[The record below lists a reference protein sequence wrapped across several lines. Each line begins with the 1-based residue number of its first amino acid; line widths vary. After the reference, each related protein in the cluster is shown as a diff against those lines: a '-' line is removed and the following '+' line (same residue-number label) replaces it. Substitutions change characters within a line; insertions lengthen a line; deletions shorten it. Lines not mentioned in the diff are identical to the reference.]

1 MTIEM
6 PLFKEIKKEE
16 KARREKR
23 IVRFNASG
31 SEYAVSI
38 DLIKEIIYAKA
49 VHPLPGAL
57 EGIEGVINLR
67 GAVIPVID
75 SRKKLKT
82 AAVSLGSPE
91 HILIVEVRRQKIGLI
106 VDRVNEVLSVQ
117 EDQIQKTQPFM
128 DQNGAYVEGIYRVG
142 EQLIVLLNL
151 EELWTASQLSE
162 METTL
167 VQTIS
172 NGTDLP
178 PQNKRKQ

>member
-1 MTIEM
+1 M

-16 KARREKR
+16 KVRKEKR

-31 SEYAVSI
+31 GEYAVPI
-38 DLIKEIIYAKA
+38 EPIKEIIYAKA

-67 GAVIPVID
+67 GAVVPVID

-82 AAVSLGSPE
+82 AAIPLGEPE

-106 VDRVNEVLSVQ
+106 VDRVNEVMAVR

-128 DQNGAYVEGIYRVG
+128 DQNAAYVEGIYRVG
-142 EQLIVLLNL
+142 ERLIVLLNL
-151 EELWTASQLSE
+151 ERLWTAAELSD
-162 METTL
+162 MEATL
-167 VQTIS
+167 GQPVS
-172 NGTDLP
+172 GEADLS
-178 PQNKRKQ
+178 PQK

>member
-1 MTIEM
+1 M
-6 PLFKEIKKEE
+6 PLFNETKKEE
-16 KARREKR
+16 KARAERR

-38 DLIKEIIYAKA
+38 ERIKEIIYAKA

-82 AAVSLGSPE
+82 ATAVSLGSPE

-128 DQNGAYVEGIYRVG
+128 DQNAAYVEGIYRVG

-151 EELWTASQLSE
+151 EELWTAAQISE
-162 METTL
+162 MEDTL
-167 VQTIS
+167 SQTIS
-172 NGTDLP
+172 SGTDLP